1 VLAWAGVNLLLIVV
15 CAAFVSG
22 LRSKDRELPVRV
34 IPLVLMC
41 MAVAVA
47 YLSQRV
53 I

>member
-1 VLAWAGVNLLLIVV
+1 VNLLLIVLCV
-15 CAAFVSG
+15 AFVTAFRRNG
-22 LRSKDRELPVRV
+22 RELPVRV

-41 MAVAVA
+41 VVVAIG